1 MKSTKK
7 STSTIEEK
15 LKRLEEISD
24 LLDRGTLPL
33 EQQLTMYEEG
43 VKLAKEC
50 REYIES
56 AKLRVTTL
64 EQSLPDQEDEA

>member
-1 MKSTKK
+1 MKTTKT
-7 STSTIEEK
+7 SASTIEEK

-24 LLDRGTLPL
+24 VLDRGTLPL
-33 EQQLTMYEEG
+33 EEQLTMYEEG

-50 REYIES
+50 REYIEN

-64 EQSLPDQEDEA
+64 EQNLPIQEDEA